1 MNFSKLTMKTKL
13 GLAFGLMV
21 LLIAL
26 VSTLAIKDLNGNKD
40 DFHEFVTGITL
51 RTEMVRGV
59 QAAVDRRAVAARN
72 LVIATQPAEK
82 DKEKVAV
89 TKAHEDVQARLAQLK
104 KASTSAGVS
113 AEERKQI
120 EAIEKTES
128 AYGPVALRIVDLAL
142 RDQRDEAIAKINDE
156 CRPLLAAL
164 IADTTKYQTM
174 VDETTKEVIA
184 HLEEDF
190 KSQRNFL
197 IGFAVL
203 AAVVALAAGVLIT
216 RGVMRSL
223 GAEPDALG
231 DAARKVA
238 EGDLT
243 SIQGADAAHHGS
255 VMQSL
260 SLMQKNLSNIVVR
273 VRGASDSILT
283 GSSEIAMGNTDLS
296 QRTEEQA
303 SALEETAATMEQ
315 FSSTIRN
322 NAENAKAADQL
333 ATDAS
338 KIATEGGDVV
348 LKVVETMK
356 DINESSRK
364 ISDIIGVIDGIA
376 FQTNILALNAAV
388 EAARAGEQGRGFA
401 VVASEVRNL
410 AQRSAG
416 AAKEI
421 KTLIQESVEKVE
433 AGTTL
438 VDQAGQTM
446 GAVVGAIQRV
456 SQVVGEI
463 SSASSEQSSGVSQIG
478 QAISQMDQAT
488 QQNAALV
495 EESAAAAQS
504 LETQAKQ
511 LIEAVGAFKLDAY
524 VGQPAL
530 RYTGRLAI
538 AA

>member
-1 MNFSKLTMKTKL
+1 MNFSRLTMKAKL

-21 LLIAL
+21 LLIVL
-26 VSTLAIKDLNGNKD
+26 VSTVSIRDLNDNKD
-40 DFHEFVTGITL
+40 DFHEFVTGITQ
-51 RTEMVRGV
+51 RTEMVRGL

-72 LVIATQPAEK
+72 LVLATQPAEK
-82 DKEKVAV
+82 EKEKVAV

-104 KASTSAGVS
+104 KASTAAGVT
-113 AEERKQI
+113 ADERRQI
-120 EAIEKTES
+120 EAIEKTEG

-142 RDQRDEAIAKINDE
+142 RDQREEAVAKINDE

-164 IADTTKYQTM
+164 ITETTKYQSM
-174 VDETTKEVIA
+174 VDEITKNAIA
-184 HLEEDF
+184 HSEEDF
-190 KSQRNFL
+190 KTKRDFL
-197 IGFAVL
+197 VGFALL
-203 AAVVALAAGVLIT
+203 AAVVALASGVLIT

-231 DAARKVA
+231 EAARKVA

-243 SIQGADAAHHGS
+243 TIEGADVAHQGS

-260 SLMQKNLSNIVVR
+260 HLMQKNLSSIVVR
-273 VRGASDSILT
+273 VRGASDSIST
-283 GSSEIAMGNTDLS
+283 GASEIAMGNTDLS

-303 SALEETAATMEQ
+303 SALEQTAATMEE

-333 ATDAS
+333 AANAS
-338 KIATEGGDVV
+338 QIASEGGDVV

-421 KTLIQESVEKVE
+421 KALIHESVEKVE
-433 AGTTL
+433 AGTAL

-463 SSASSEQSSGVSQIG
+463 SSASSEQSSGVNQIG

-504 LETQAKQ
+504 LEVQARQ
-511 LIEAVGAFKLDAY
+511 LIEAVGAFKLDLYAT
-524 VGQPAL
+524 QPVL
-530 RYTGRLAI
+530 THPKQLAV
-538 AA
+538 AG

>member
-26 VSTLAIKDLNGNKD
+26 VSTLAIKNLNDNKD
-40 DFHEFVTGITL
+40 DFHEFVTGITQ

-82 DKEKVAV
+82 DKEKAAV

-104 KASTSAGVS
+104 KASASAGVS

-142 RDQRDEAIAKINDE
+142 RDQRDEAITKINDE
-156 CRPLLAAL
+156 CRPLLATL
-164 IADTTKYQTM
+164 IADTTKYQAM
-174 VDETTKEVIA
+174 VDETTKKVIA
-184 HLEEDF
+184 HSEEDF

-197 IGFAVL
+197 IGFAVF

-216 RGVMRSL
+216 QGVMRSL

-273 VRGASDSILT
+273 VRGASDSIST

-303 SALEETAATMEQ
+303 SALQETAATMEQ

-530 RYTGRLAI
+530 MYRGRLAI